1 MWFNNKQGSTHT
13 IYITDDGFY
22 IEATPPTEG
31 SLDYI
36 YVAKVNNIKDIV
48 KNMAKQCTDMYWK
61 DSPRYRY
68 CKYIPDNKVE
78 TIDQFID
85 KRWIDGQFD

>member
-1 MWFNNKQGSTHT
+1 
-13 IYITDDGFY
+13 
-22 IEATPPTEG
+22 
-31 SLDYI
+31 
-36 YVAKVNNIKDIV
+36 
-48 KNMAKQCTDMYWK
+48 MAKQCTDMYWK